1 MESIISHNNPVG
13 IAIRDGGNM
22 QVGDLVTWKKFIGV
36 ITCIVYEPTGEVEVH
51 WIDGEVTNMC
61 IHDLEVICK

>member
-1 MESIISHNNPVG
+1 MRI
-13 IAIRDGGNM
+13 
-22 QVGDLVTWKKFIGV
+22 GDLVTWKKFIGV

-51 WIDGEVTNMC
+51 WNDGEATNMC